1 MPVNT
6 KHPEYTNAF
15 PRWSLVRSI
24 VNNDAKNYILDV
36 DTKDKLRNQRYR
48 EDAVLTNF
56 TSLTKTGLTG
66 LVFRRPPE
74 IKLPSKIKY
83 LEDNVTGTGVNIW
96 QFSQYLVGEVLQTGR
111 MGLLVDYPKVEEGL
125 SQAYVE
131 EFGNAARIK
140 PYSAESIINWK
151 TKTIG
156 NRCVLSL
163 VVLCESVLVGEE
175 DIFDQTHVEQYRVL
189 ILNSKNVYEQHT
201 YDKDGNLIGFVVP
214 RDSQGNPF
222 NEIPFVFI
230 GSENNDWVVDNQPLY
245 DLAVLNLAHYKN
257 SADLEESSFICGQP
271 YIVVNPGS
279 DPASF
284 NDVNPNGIQYGSR
297 KGLVVGEGGSA
308 NLLQANP
315 NQLADQLMKRKE
327 EQAAAIGARVIA
339 PAGGRETAEGAR
351 IRFGAQNSA
360 LYTLTSN
367 ISWGVQRALEFVC
380 YFMDENP
387 AGIEYELNNQ
397 FYEETAD
404 PNLIIAQMQLFDKK
418 LIPGEEIVKYGQ
430 RTGFVTDGE
439 SPESLMKKAQ
449 SNQVLIEQPGSAAQE
464 TTNNNN
470 NTNNPED

>member
-1 MPVNT
+1 
-6 KHPEYTNAF
+6 
-15 PRWSLVRSI
+15 
-24 VNNDAKNYILDV
+24 
-36 DTKDKLRNQRYR
+36 
-48 EDAVLTNF
+48 
-56 TSLTKTGLTG
+56 
-66 LVFRRPPE
+66 
-74 IKLPSKIKY
+74 
-83 LEDNVTGTGVNIW
+83 
-96 QFSQYLVGEVLQTGR
+96 
-111 MGLLVDYPKVEEGL
+111 
-125 SQAYVE
+125 
-131 EFGNAARIK
+131 
-140 PYSAESIINWK
+140 
-151 TKTIG
+151 
-156 NRCVLSL
+156 
-163 VVLCESVLVGEE
+163 
-175 DIFDQTHVEQYRVL
+175 
-189 ILNSKNVYEQHT
+189 
-201 YDKDGNLIGFVVP
+201 
-214 RDSQGNPF
+214 
-222 NEIPFVFI
+222 
-230 GSENNDWVVDNQPLY
+230 
-245 DLAVLNLAHYKN
+245 
-257 SADLEESSFICGQP
+257 
-271 YIVVNPGS
+271 
-279 DPASF
+279 
-284 NDVNPNGIQYGSR
+284 
-297 KGLVVGEGGSA
+297 
-308 NLLQANP
+308 
-315 NQLADQLMKRKE
+315 MKRKE